1 MNNKIRILIIGF
13 GSIGKRHYRNLFQAG
28 YQDIDFY
35 DPKVIKYE
43 NRISL
48 PEVSKKILANY
59 GVVFICTPDN
69 LHIKYALMAAQAG
82 CHLFIEKPLSDS
94 LKNVKKLR
102 SIIKQKKLISFVA
115 CNMRFH
121 PCLIKMKEMVNR
133 GSLGKIYSIRNEF
146 GHYLPAWRPG
156 EDYQSIY
163 KSGIILN
170 DMHEFDLLFW
180 LNNFKS
186 VKSKTRISGNVS
198 NLRGVGEDQAVV
210 SFEFN
215 NKVFGTVH
223 CDYLQKKYSRSC
235 KIVGEK
241 GNLNWNFDDNIVWL
255 ENEKGRKM
263 MAHYKSYKINESYLR
278 EIKYFMGCVINNTKT
293 SNDVI
298 RATAILEHVYE

>member
-1 MNNKIRILIIGF
+1 MSSKIRILIIGF
-13 GSIGKRHYRNLFQAG
+13 GSIGKRHYRNLLQAG

-35 DPKVIKYE
+35 DPRIVKYE
-43 NRISL
+43 GHIGLSGI
-48 PEVSKKILANY
+48 SKKILASY
-59 GVVFICTPDN
+59 DVVFICTPDN

-94 LKNVKKLR
+94 LKNIKNLQTA
-102 SIIKQKKLISFVA
+102 IKQKKLISFVA

-121 PCLIKMKEMVNR
+121 PCLSKMKDIISS
-133 GSLGKIYSIRNEF
+133 GGLGKIYSIRNEF

-156 EDYQSIY
+156 EDYKSIY

-186 VKSKTRISGNVS
+186 VKSRTRLSGNVS
-198 NLRGVGEDQAVV
+198 DLRGVGEDQAVI
-210 SFEFN
+210 SFEFI

-241 GNLNWNFDDNIVWL
+241 GNLSWNFDDNIVWL
-255 ENEKGRKM
+255 ENENGRKK
-263 MAHYKSYKINESYLR
+263 MAHYKNYKINESYLK
-278 EIKYFMGCVINNTKT
+278 EIKYFMECTVNNTKT
-293 SNDVI
+293 FNDI
-298 RATAILEHVYE
+298 DRAAAILEYCL